1 MYIKGK
7 LIISY
12 LSIAGLLLII
22 AVTAYFSLQSVYRYN
37 QTMYQDR
44 VHPLGRLTEVIQLGE
59 NVRVQMLSSVAE
71 EDETRASNAMEN
83 VEQINAL
90 LDQFDTSEMRADE
103 LDTFE
108 RMLDDW
114 NIYSQSV
121 EENVSLIIG
130 GNFEE
135 ALSGIVGNGEFFRTF
150 SADLQ
155 QLRDINLEIAGEDYN
170 NSASTYETIRLVI
183 LAISIAAVIVAIG
196 LGLYMGR
203 AIGGP
208 LSQLS
213 TRMKAIASGDLRND
227 RLITKRKDEIGELVD
242 SANQMQEDLQAVIL
256 SVANTTDQ
264 VSGASEELTQSA
276 NEVREGSE
284 QIASTMQELST
295 GGETQASTVTLL
307 SEKMEQFVQ
316 MITDANNNTNK
327 VSNESQMVLEKTDE
341 GFQMME
347 QSIQQMMTI
356 DQIVQDAV
364 QKVEGLDKR
373 SQDISRLVDVIQ
385 DIAEQTNLLAL
396 NAAIEAA
403 RAGEHGKGFAV
414 VADEVRKLA
423 EDVSSSVRE
432 ITTIID
438 GIQAETTDVVTAL
451 ETGYKEVNQG
461 TTQMAKTGEN
471 FTSINDSI
479 GLMDKVVKKVA
490 TNLSEITQES
500 SQINASIEEIASISE
515 ESAAGIEETAASS
528 EQSLSSMEEISN
540 SATTLAELAEG
551 LSKEVSHFKTT

>member
-1 MYIKGK
+1 MKIKGK
-7 LIISY
+7 LIVSY
-12 LSIAGLLLII
+12 LSIAGLLLVI
-22 AVTAYFSLQSVYRYN
+22 AVTAYFSLQNVYRYT

-59 NVRVQMLSSVAE
+59 NVRVQMLSGVVE
-71 EDETRASNAMEN
+71 EDQTRASNALEN
-83 VEQINAL
+83 IEQINGL
-90 LDQFDTSEMRADE
+90 LDQFDTNTMQADE
-103 LDTFE
+103 VDVFE
-108 RMLDDW
+108 SMLDDW
-114 NIYSQSV
+114 NAYSQSV
-121 EENVSLIIG
+121 EENASLIMAG
-130 GNFEE
+130 DFEE
-135 ALSGIVGNGEFFRTF
+135 ASLRIVVGGEFFNTF

-170 NSASTYETIRLVI
+170 NSASTYEIIRLVI
-183 LAISIAAVIVAIG
+183 LAISVAAVVVAIG
-196 LGLYMGR
+196 LGIYMGQ

-208 LSQLS
+208 LGQLS
-213 TRMKAIASGDLRND
+213 IKMKGIARGDLRTD
-227 RLITKRKDEIGELVD
+227 PLLTKRKDEIGELVG
-242 SANQMQEDLQAVIL
+242 SANQMQSDLQKVIH
-256 SVANTTDQ
+256 SVASATDQ
-264 VSGASEELTQSA
+264 VSSASEELTQSA
-276 NEVREGSE
+276 GEVREGSE

-307 SEKMEQFVQ
+307 SEKMEQFVK
-316 MITDANNNTNK
+316 MITDANSNTNK

-373 SQDISRLVDVIQ
+373 SQDISRLVDVIH

-438 GIQAETTDVVTAL
+438 GIQTETTDVVKAL

-479 GLMDKVVKKVA
+479 SLMDKVVKKVA

-500 SQINASIEEIASISE
+500 AQINESIEEIASISE
-515 ESAAGIEETAASS
+515 QSAAGIEETAASS